1 MSFFEPISNVPNY
14 QFQPWSSSSSRPQSG
29 NRRNDSINDLSKL
42 TIDNQKASSSKMIR
56 EYHVH
61 IPTGSRFPSPP
72 PQPNPSPDLTT
83 PSLDNLSRKLSS
95 ARRYRS
101 IPFRIKS
108 TSLAI
113 PTAKHPDEE
122 PSRNFPRQTHEQRKV
137 THERKRRKQQAK
149 LLADKYAESDS
160 WFQLKRSLSEL
171 KRLATGE
178 EPSFH
183 DEEQKSKFFYSESSN
198 EINERNMQFSFFFG
212 IGTSAFSTYEFHQN
226 SFSRPRTSQASSRM
240 VFQPT
245 LGATKPIYPYS
256 MPHPPQTP
264 SKSRAHSSRSR
275 RLFTTPLTAEKRARL
290 LLSDLS
296 NEDNP
301 PNTASPS
308 PPMIRI
314 ERDTLSQKRS
324 TPSPTRIRPP
334 SIIKLNPPTPHS
346 VIDLKFICICD
357 EEHRIECWYHQY
369 PFIHSN
375 DLLNLFQSKSTT
387 ISAFFTDDLPAKAVL
402 QGKPFHIYND
412 WKKYDLIFISNTI
425 SERILP
431 HLQNILNQNKS
442 IRISQ
447 LTHEE
452 NLKKQVKNLCKSF
465 QQNL

>member
-1 MSFFEPISNVPNY
+1 MKGIYN
-14 QFQPWSSSSSRPQSG
+14 
-29 NRRNDSINDLSKL
+29 
-42 TIDNQKASSSKMIR
+42 
-56 EYHVH
+56 
-61 IPTGSRFPSPP
+61 
-72 PQPNPSPDLTT
+72 
-83 PSLDNLSRKLSS
+83 SL
-95 ARRYRS
+95 
-101 IPFRIKS
+101 
-108 TSLAI
+108 
-113 PTAKHPDEE
+113 
-122 PSRNFPRQTHEQRKV
+122 
-137 THERKRRKQQAK
+137 
-149 LLADKYAESDS
+149 
-160 WFQLKRSLSEL
+160 
-171 KRLATGE
+171 
-178 EPSFH
+178 
-183 DEEQKSKFFYSESSN
+183 
-198 EINERNMQFSFFFG
+198 FG
-212 IGTSAFSTYEFHQN
+212 IGTSAFSTYEN
-226 SFSRPRTSQASSRM
+226 SFSRPRTSQTSSRI

-256 MPHPPQTP
+256 LPHPPQTP

-275 RLFTTPLTAEKRARL
+275 RMFITPLTAEKRARL

-314 ERDTLSQKRS
+314 ERDTPSRKQS

-334 SIIKLNPPTPHS
+334 SIIKLNPPTPPRPHS

-369 PFIHSN
+369 PFIHSH

-387 ISAFFTDDLPAKAVL
+387 ISAFFTDDLPAKTIL
-402 QGKPFHIYND
+402 QGKPFHIHQD

-431 HLQNILNQNKS
+431 YLQNILSQNKS

-452 NLKKQVKNLCKSF
+452 NLKKQVKTLCKLF